1 MRPATPVAAPSHVG
15 PLEAES
21 WRRLRVSRIGAPA
34 AAGVP
39 KLARPGRGQPGLGQ
53 HVLGQRSL
61 GQPGLGQ
68 HVLGQQSLGQRSL
81 GQRSLRGETRPEAT
95 VGHHGVRVPPAG
107 PLSWRWS
114 CSCW

>member
-1 MRPATPVAAPSHVG
+1 MRPVTPVGAPSRVG

-39 KLARPGRGQPGLGQ
+39 KLARPG
-53 HVLGQRSL
+53 
-61 GQPGLGQ
+61 LGQ
-68 HVLGQQSLGQRSL
+68 HVLGQQSLGQRVPRRRVGQRNP
-81 GQRSLRGETRPEAT
+81 GQRSLGRGRRPEAM
-95 VGHHGVRVPPAG
+95 VGRRDVPVPPAG
-107 PLSWRWS
+107 PPSWRWS